1 MPADQSSYNQH
12 NFCTAHGSL
21 SVPYPSAKESFCL
34 SNTHSPRG
42 PGQQYYP
49 WLYRNPELNPT
60 NQWIQHVGKELVLQ
74 SCKSCCAFP
83 KMPKR
88 DTLIF
93 IKHNGNRN
101 EVWQI
106 RPLGLGLIQPWRT
119 GAVERGRTK
128 WSSSKISLEDHQV
141 RGHQSWGYWQA
152 HGCQEIGVVAVMFFF
167 ELLFSYV
174 SPAISFC
181 FLS

>member
-1 MPADQSSYNQH
+1 MMSRGKCLVISGSGSRVDDESLEWWWVKMSQYKECPLASNSPSTLQLNHHASRLIFIQPTQLPPAR
-12 NFCTAHGSL
+12 GSL
-21 SVPYPSAKESFCL
+21 SVPYPSAKESFRL

-119 GAVERGRTK
+119 GAVERGE
-128 WSSSKISLEDHQV
+128 SNDPHQ
-141 RGHQSWGYWQA
+141 R
-152 HGCQEIGVVAVMFFF
+152 
-167 ELLFSYV
+167 
-174 SPAISFC
+174 
-181 FLS
+181 FL